1 MNYLKKITVF
11 AISAL
16 LLFAGPF
23 FSAAQDY
30 ETWVMDNWSKDK
42 EEAFKQAKEQDKF
55 VLLFVGRPTCP
66 TCRAMSELF
75 CNPDNPFLQIFED
88 NFVTLYKCYDEED
101 DRADVFEYI
110 EEYYYER
117 EILGLVRQI
126 PWLYIINPDREGESV
141 ISMYRPY
148 PEWRPDE
155 ETMLKFLAIDL
166 LDANELNWYAEED
179 KVFELAS
186 EQEKLIF
193 KFVGS
198 GTSPNSQKVMDLLQ
212 EAPLKQILDDNF
224 ILWYVNNDDD
234 CGCDIIL
241 TSDVVS
247 KDMEIITASL
257 PYISIFDPNYPEDL
271 LEDIWGVQDG
281 ETLEEILLKY
291 AVANEKI
298 PTINN
303 VYVSGNLL
311 IISNQI
317 MNEQIKIYSLTG
329 QGIASVSKNDF
340 TISIDIAHLPKGIFV
355 INSSA
360 GWSAKIVKQ

>member
-1 MNYLKKITVF
+1 MNYLKKTTVF

-16 LLFAGPF
+16 LLFASPF

-66 TCRAMSELF
+66 KCKETSELF
-75 CNPDNPFLQIFED
+75 CNPENSIKTFIED
-88 NFVTLYKCYDEED
+88 NFITLYKCYDEED

-126 PWLYIINPDREGESV
+126 PWLFIINPDREGESV

-148 PEWRPDE
+148 QEWSPDE
-155 ETMLKFLAIDL
+155 ETMLKFLSIDL
-166 LDANELNWYAEED
+166 LDANELNWYADED
-179 KVFELAS
+179 RVFELAN

-198 GTSPNSQKVMDLLQ
+198 GTSPNSQKVMELLQ
-212 EAPLKQILDDNF
+212 EAPLKQILDENF
-224 ILWYVNNDDD
+224 ILWYVSNDDD

-241 TSDVVS
+241 TSEVVS
-247 KDMEIITASL
+247 KDMEIIPVSL
-257 PYISIFDPNYPEDL
+257 PYISIIDPTYPEDL
-271 LEDIWGVQDG
+271 LEDIWGLQDK
-281 ETLEEILLKY
+281 ESLEELLLKY
-291 AVANEKI
+291 AVGNEKI
-298 PTINN
+298 PTVNN

-311 IISNQI
+311 IISNQT
-317 MNEQIKIYSLTG
+317 MSEQIGIYTLTG
-329 QGIASVSKNDF
+329 QSIASVRKNDF
-340 TISIDIAHLPKGIFV
+340 TFSIDVAHLPKGIFV